1 LPYLDTSV
9 LISLILPKD
18 PNREH
23 AERLV
28 REVLGSLR
36 ISAWTLAEA
45 LGVLSRQVK
54 RRSEVRE
61 LVEEWLEESGIPP
74 SYLSDLSDEKLA
86 SEYIDLWMVKRNI
99 NVCNDPII
107 VDTLAVGVHD
117 VRAFWAIRDAAE
129 LAARLGLSAA
139 DAMHLAYV
147 WRLCPGP
154 FITLDSDFTCIAE
167 QARSLGIEVR
177 GPPCKRDP

>member
-1 LPYLDTSV
+1 
-9 LISLILPKD
+9 
-18 PNREH
+18 
-23 AERLV
+23 V
-28 REVLGSLR
+28 RETPGSPY

-61 LVEEWLEESGIPP
+61 LVEEWLESFGIPT
-74 SYLSDLSDEKLA
+74 SHLSDEKLT
-86 SEYIDLWMVKRNI
+86 SKYIDLRLVKGSI
-99 NVCNDPII
+99 NVCDDPII
-107 VDTLAVGVHD
+107 VDTLAVSSHGV
-117 VRAFWAIRDAAE
+117 RTFWAIRDAAE

>member
-1 LPYLDTSV
+1 
-9 LISLILPKD
+9 
-18 PNREH
+18 
-23 AERLV
+23 V
-28 REVLGSLR
+28 RETPGSPY

-61 LVEEWLEESGIPP
+61 LVEEWLENFGIPS
-74 SYLSDLSDEKLA
+74 SYLSDEKLT
-86 SEYIDLWMVKRNI
+86 SKYIDLWLVKGNI

-107 VDTLAVGVHD
+107 VDTLAVGSHG
-117 VRAFWAIRDAAE
+117 VRTFWAIRDAAE
-129 LAARLGLSAA
+129 LATSLGLSAA

-147 WRLCPGP
+147 RRLCPGLLL
-154 FITLDSDFTCIAE
+154 TLDGDFTCIAE
-167 QARSLGIEVR
+167 RARGLGIEIH